1 MCAWLNNNHTHIQSL
16 FFVCKKTMGQKA
28 LIYRHF
34 SKKIMISNKL
44 LKEKLDKY

>member
-1 MCAWLNNNHTHIQSL
+1 MVEQQSYTHPES

-34 SKKIMISNKL
+34 SKKNNDFK
-44 LKEKLDKY
+44 